1 MQQEAQSTEIL
12 VYSKVLFGSV
22 EKRKERKYI
31 VKCKNNLVI
40 NCSLK
45 QLEKIMAHDSLHWK
59 NTTTATT
66 KLQLVMEPNFNLTAA
81 SVERLIYVV
90 IYSTVFTAGLI
101 ENSISVWVFCSRMK
115 TKTIASIYML
125 NLAVA
130 DLCLILTLPLRIT
143 YHILQSHWPF
153 GEIAC
158 RITGF
163 LFHLDLYSS
172 VYFLTCISI
181 DRYLAIVHPV
191 RSLNFRKVRY
201 AKIISATVW
210 VTAILGTFQLAVTTQ
225 TVQARENTT
234 VCLQLYREKP
244 SLYASGALV
253 VGFLFPF
260 LVIICCY
267 LCIIR
272 HLQSYRRLDHK
283 HKASRMIFT
292 VLTVFLIC
300 FLPYHVARL
309 LYIIMANQQL
319 ESTPTIQS
327 LAIINRAFFCLASI
341 NCCLDPVVY
350 FFVGENFK
358 ECLCRQKV
366 WKTTTEHNGQ
376 KTHPSVITTR
386 IDGVEGMVFEQE

>member
-1 MQQEAQSTEIL
+1 MADDSQEW
-12 VYSKVLFGSV
+12 
-22 EKRKERKYI
+22 
-31 VKCKNNLVI
+31 N
-40 NCSLK
+40 
-45 QLEKIMAHDSLHWK
+45 D
-59 NTTTATT
+59 TTTLAA
-66 KLQLVMEPNFNLTAA
+66 KLPTVSQANFNLTTT
-81 SVERLIYVV
+81 SVERLVYIV
-90 IYSTVFTAGLI
+90 IYSTVFVVGLI
-101 ENSISVWVFCSRMK
+101 ENSISLWVFCSRMK
-115 TKTIASIYML
+115 TKTISSIYML

-130 DLCLILTLPLRIT
+130 DVGLILTLPLRIT

-201 AKIISATVW
+201 ARIISATVW
-210 VTAILGTFQLAVTTQ
+210 VTAILGTFQLAVTAQ
-225 TVQARENTT
+225 TLKATENTT

-244 SLYASGALV
+244 SLYASGALII
-253 VGFLFPF
+253 GFLFPF

-267 LCIIR
+267 IRIIR
-272 HLQSYRRLDHK
+272 HLQSYRRLDYK

-292 VLTVFLIC
+292 VLTVFLVC
-300 FLPYHVARL
+300 FLPYHITRL
-309 LYIIMANQQL
+309 LYVIVANQQL
-319 ESTPTIQS
+319 KSTSTMEV
-327 LAIINRAFFCLASI
+327 LAILNRAFFCLASI

-358 ECLCRQKV
+358 ESLCKKNA
-366 WKTTTEHNGQ
+366 WKTTTECE
-376 KTHPSVITTR
+376 TR
-386 IDGVEGMVFEQE
+386 TSSSTNRANNVENTVFD

>member
-1 MQQEAQSTEIL
+1 MIALHTAADFTS
-12 VYSKVLFGSV
+12 SKPLQPS
-22 EKRKERKYI
+22 ER
-31 VKCKNNLVI
+31 
-40 NCSLK
+40 
-45 QLEKIMAHDSLHWK
+45 IMAYNSLHWM
-59 NTTTATT
+59 NTTIATT
-66 KLQLVMEPNFNLTAA
+66 KPQLVTEPKFNPTAA
-81 SVERLIYVV
+81 AIERMIYIV

-115 TKTIASIYML
+115 TKTITSIYML
-125 NLAVA
+125 NLAIA
-130 DLCLILTLPLRIT
+130 DLCLIMTLPLRIT
-143 YHILQSHWPF
+143 YHILESNWPF
-153 GEIAC
+153 GETAC

-191 RSLNFRKVRY
+191 RSLSFRKVRY

-225 TVQARENTT
+225 SVQAQENTT

-244 SLYASGALV
+244 SLYASGALI

-267 LCIIR
+267 LCIIK

-292 VLTVFLIC
+292 VLTVFLVC

-309 LYIIMANQQL
+309 LYIIMANQHL
-319 ESTPTIQS
+319 ESTPKIES

-350 FFVGENFK
+350 FFVGENFRESLYREEK
-358 ECLCRQKV
+358 
-366 WKTTTEHNGQ
+366 WKSTTEYNSQ
-376 KTHPSVITTR
+376 ETHPSVNTTT
-386 IDGVEGMVFEQE
+386 IDGT